1 MQCPACLQT
10 PPDEA
15 RFCPAC
21 GGSLLWGDSTATD
34 PMEGKV
40 LGGRYRVTKLI
51 AEGGMG
57 RVYLADQQMG
67 TTVRQVAVKV
77 MLAEYAHNA
86 QVVERFLRECGT
98 VCELEHRNT
107 IKFFDYGQND
117 EGDLYI
123 AMEFAAGESLAALV
137 KRTGPL
143 SPERVD
149 RILAQI
155 CGSLQEAHDKG
166 IIHRDV
172 KPENIL
178 ITSPG
183 GEEDVVKVLDFGIA
197 RRDGGRDPRLTPL
210 GLVLG
215 SPPYMSPEQFA
226 GQDVGP
232 RSDIYSLAVVTFK
245 ALTGVLPFKAQ
256 EMLAWAALHMTAAPL
271 PFETTE
277 AGQAVPQR
285 MKAAIYRA
293 LSKSPHD
300 RPQSMRDFYQEVT
313 LGLTRS
319 SLVSFRAPLYLRSEP
334 PPEPIAEPPP
344 PVEEAAFEEPVEDAT
359 EVDPP
364 REMFEEAAP
373 FGRASSREPA
383 ESAREPVPSG
393 ARDPLAEA
401 TVDAS
406 PFMLPAVE
414 VAPAVDATAP
424 RGGSEPIV
432 GPPIRRPTVVDQP
445 APAPP
450 TQKLQG
456 PFEPGVSAR
465 IKGSKPT
472 MVEREGPPPTIREP
486 VPPTMRE
493 PARRRIWP
501 LIVSVVLVGLVIAGA
516 VLLIRHYTGG
526 AAGKSLFGRASEGPE
541 WGRSPSSSASVRAK
555 GYERSLDE
563 RFEHAARADAW
574 RHASIG

>member
-1 MQCPACLQT
+1 MQCPSCLQT
-10 PPDEA
+10 PPDDA

-21 GGSLLWGDSTATD
+21 GGSLPFDDNTETD

-40 LGGRYRVTKLI
+40 LGGRYRVTRLI

-77 MLAEYAHNA
+77 MLAEYAHNT

-107 IKFFDYGQND
+107 IKFFDYGQSED
-117 EGDLYI
+117 GDLYI
-123 AMEFAAGESLAALV
+123 AMEFVAGESLAALV

-149 RILAQI
+149 RILSQI

-226 GQDVGP
+226 GKDVGP

-245 ALTGVLPFKAQ
+245 ALTGILPFKAH
-256 EMLAWAALHMTAAPL
+256 EMLAWAALHMTAPPL

-285 MKAAIYRA
+285 MKTAIYRA
-293 LSKSPHD
+293 LSKMPQD
-300 RPQSMRDFYQEVT
+300 RPQTMREFYQEVT
-313 LGLTRS
+313 LGTSRS
-319 SLVSFRAPLYLRSEP
+319 SLVSFRAPLFLRSEP
-334 PPEPIAEPPP
+334 PPEPIAEAPLPDETEIP
-344 PVEEAAFEEPVEDAT
+344 DETEVPDEARAPDEAEEPVEDAT

-364 REMFEEAAP
+364 RELFEGAPAAEAFVNPAAAAEIPAHAAP
-373 FGRASSREPA
+373 SMEAHAAHAAPMPVAG
-383 ESAREPVPSG
+383 PVPIG
-393 ARDPLAEA
+393 DPIFMAGPMPIAE
-401 TVDAS
+401 
-406 PFMLPAVE
+406 
-414 VAPAVDATAP
+414 
-424 RGGSEPIV
+424 
-432 GPPIRRPTVVDQP
+432 PPVRRPTVVDQTVP
-445 APAPP
+445 AAPMQRSASPDPSSPA
-450 TQKLQG
+450 K
-456 PFEPGVSAR
+456 
-465 IKGSKPT
+465 IKVSKPT
-472 MVEREGPPPTIREP
+472 IVEREAPPPTMREP

-493 PARRRIWP
+493 PSKRRLWP
-501 LIVSVVLVGLVIAGA
+501 LIVSIVLVGLVIAGA
-516 VLLIRHYTGG
+516 VILVRQLATSRTR
-526 AAGKSLFGRASEGPE
+526 STPGPA
-541 WGRSPSSSASVRAK
+541 SSAPASMPS
-555 GYERSLDE
+555 GT
-563 RFEHAARADAW
+563 AR
-574 RHASIG
+574 